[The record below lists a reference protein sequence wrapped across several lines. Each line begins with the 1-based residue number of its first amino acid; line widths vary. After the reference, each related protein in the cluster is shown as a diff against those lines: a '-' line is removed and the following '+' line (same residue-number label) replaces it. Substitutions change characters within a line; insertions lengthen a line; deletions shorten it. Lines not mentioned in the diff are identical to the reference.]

1 MSDSIFYLIW
11 PFGRNAGIQFT
22 TVASHNFCLTYTM
35 RYLSNVGIIL
45 LYPSPENID
54 IILPTHISHVKGT
67 YFGFVLRD
75 PQDHP

>member
-1 MSDSIFYLIW
+1 
-11 PFGRNAGIQFT
+11 
-22 TVASHNFCLTYTM
+22 M